1 MFDTLAVA
9 QQLAAGGVEGRGVN
23 PGDPG
28 SSPPAR
34 PCAAPLNEG
43 RGEPAPTRGPWKNG
57 PGPPNLVEELQR
69 WLTTTGGGEVMDQP
83 PRSQAAIRFEPP
95 DHTRARLV
103 ACVQRAVG
111 GTSMSPMLCWWM
123 KSTQSSGPAQ
133 RSLWNCPP
141 G

>member
-83 PRSQAAIRFEPP
+83 PSRRCDERRPRR
-95 DHTRARLV
+95 T
-103 ACVQRAVG
+103 VG
-111 GTSMSPMLCWWM
+111 LPVFG
-123 KSTQSSGPAQ
+123 GVF
-133 RSLWNCPP
+133 
-141 G
+141 GG